1 MNLNKIINNNYCKVF
16 VVLILF
22 SIVFFIIYYL
32 YNKKN
37 KYIKNKFND
46 VNSIKYLDLIPN
58 YTGLNTVGKS
68 IDNTGT
74 IIWYCFGDNEYNS
87 LGINT
92 GENEIIE
99 PREIIIT
106 NNNKIYD
113 IKLFYENSFIKY
125 IHNNIN
131 KWFFSGYNRYS
142 GIDFKYS
149 FDVDPYVMKH
159 NPLLDNSIDIIGSDT
174 LFYAKKMNSEGKIN
188 WYVFGDDNLELMG
201 FDKDKLFDD
210 YYNPLP
216 TTPTTTNTDY
226 IFYNGTPLYNKNLD
240 DMIDIKASWKNFFYG
255 KKIDENN
262 NIKWYVW
269 GNYEYC
275 GIVFTDRDPYSTN
288 GEPLYNPLLDN
299 FIDILVTGYYTIG
312 KKIVDGNIKWYF
324 WNDEI
329 LTPTHITEFDIYK
342 DIIINDDTHFGLNKE
357 DNQWYFWSSIPIK
370 LEDPQTT
377 TSSEGFT
384 NTISYEFTYENKI
397 NITEKIMEL
406 QNSSIDTTTITTST
420 NPIINPELKINVG
433 YEFTYILDKTHNK
446 WYDFN
451 LVINEYVIEIEYY
464 ADFIPIPTTTLPTTT
479 KPSTTQPSTT
489 QPSTTQ
495 PSTTQPSTTQ
505 PSTTQPSTTQPSTTQ
520 PSTTQPSTTQPSATQ
535 PSITHQQSQLL
546 GSNDFN
552 IGMMLKGSNN
562 EGNLNDFLSKNT
574 MLGNDIYI
582 SPNGISGS
590 GFDMNDDFF
599 EESSNNKLIDS
610 SFYPM
615 IDLQ

>member
-58 YTGLNTVGKS
+58 YAGSNTVGKS
-68 IDNTGT
+68 IDNNGN

-131 KWFFSGYNRYS
+131 KWLFSGYNRNS

-149 FDVDPYVMKH
+149 VDVDPYVMKH

-188 WYVFGDDNLELMG
+188 WYVFGDDYLELMG

-216 TTPTTTNTDY
+216 TTPTTTNNDY

-240 DMIDIKASWKNFFYG
+240 DMIDIKASWDNFFYG

-288 GEPLYNPLLDN
+288 GAPLYNPLLDN

-342 DIIINDDTHFGLNKE
+342 DIIINDDTHFGLNKYFGLNKE

-370 LEDPQTT
+370 LEETQDLINTT

-451 LVINEYVIEIEYY
+451 LVINEYVIEYY
-464 ADFIPIPTTTLPTTT
+464 ANFI
-479 KPSTTQPSTT
+479 SQPSTT

-520 PSTTQPSTTQPSATQ
+520 PSIPQ
-535 PSITHQQSQLL
+535 PSINQLSITQPQPL

-599 EESSNNKLIDS
+599 EESSNNQIIDS
-610 SFYPM
+610 SFYTM